1 MSRRIVILTEG
12 NTNPRTAETAS
23 CMLRYRPEEVVA
35 LLDSAQA
42 GKTTQEVLGTG
53 GSTPIVGSLREITT
67 DANMLLLGIAP
78 PGGRIPKPWRAIILE
93 AIGRGWHVMA
103 GLHEFLTEDPEFTAA
118 AAAKGVNLI
127 DVRKNEEKDVAK
139 GLGLR
144 EDCLRVLTVG
154 HDCSVGKMVTSVEV
168 THGLQRRGRDAHF
181 VATGQTGIMV
191 SGDGVPIDRVI
202 ADFASGGIEKVIL
215 RQQHH
220 DILIVEGQG
229 SLVHPSF
236 SGVTLSLLHG
246 TAPHAMIMCYQAGH
260 DHIFGAEHLAIPP
273 LRKIIELNETMASI
287 FRPCPVIGIAINSR
301 TLTDAEA
308 AAERQRVKAELG
320 LPACDP
326 VRHGPDELVD
336 AILAF
341 QAQRTK

>member
-1 MSRRIVILTEG
+1 
-12 NTNPRTAETAS
+12 
-23 CMLRYRPEEVVA
+23 
-35 LLDSAQA
+35 
-42 GKTTQEVLGTG
+42 
-53 GSTPIVGSLREITT
+53 
-67 DANMLLLGIAP
+67 
-78 PGGRIPKPWRAIILE
+78 
-93 AIGRGWHVMA
+93 
-103 GLHEFLTEDPEFTAA
+103 
-118 AAAKGVNLI
+118 
-127 DVRKNEEKDVAK
+127 
-139 GLGLR
+139 
-144 EDCLRVLTVG
+144 
-154 HDCSVGKMVTSVEV
+154 MVTSVEV

-260 DHIFGAEHLAIPP
+260 DHIFGAEHLATPP
-273 LRKIIELNETMASI
+273 LRKIIDLNETMASI